1 MSWMDA
7 KEWCKNFWAQF
18 VAEGN
23 PQNKPECR
31 LTETDW
37 NEVRLRQQIM
47 HNRELS
53 AKLVRLHGSIRSL
66 LCDLV
71 AIDPHDPYVDARLMV
86 VQSAAHKILKEG
98 MRHG

>member
-7 KEWCKNFWAQF
+7 KEWCKNFWTQF
-18 VAEGN
+18 QAEGN
-23 PQNKPECR
+23 PQEKEVDW
-31 LTETDW
+31 TEI
-37 NEVRLRQQIM
+37 RLRQQIS

-71 AIDPHDPYVDARLMV
+71 AIDPRGNNAEEQLRL
-86 VQSAAHKILKEG
+86 VQSVAHMMLKEG
-98 MRHG
+98 VRHG